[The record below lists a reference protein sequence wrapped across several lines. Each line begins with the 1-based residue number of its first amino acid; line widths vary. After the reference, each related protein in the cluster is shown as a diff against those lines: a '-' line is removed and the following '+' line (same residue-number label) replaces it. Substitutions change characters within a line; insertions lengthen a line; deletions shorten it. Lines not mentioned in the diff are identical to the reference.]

1 MRSCFAI
8 FFPDFKSASQLREKA
23 EASSTAENIFDRDS
37 NGIVDALEDQ
47 EDILEMGG
55 VAIQMADGFFLL
67 PFPCSQAAV
76 EIVSDLACY
85 HFLVA
90 AEVVADRF
98 TLLSAHSRAPEQP
111 SMIETAFLFLA
122 DSKTPN
128 FKNELLCIP
137 EYVKKSAK

>member
-1 MRSCFAI
+1 MA
-8 FFPDFKSASQLREKA
+8 KNQLQ
-23 EASSTAENIFDRDS
+23 
-37 NGIVDALEDQ
+37 VLE
-47 EDILEMGG
+47 
-55 VAIQMADGFFLL
+55 LL
-67 PFPCSQAAV
+67 ACVHVFVTMLYRNRFQAAV